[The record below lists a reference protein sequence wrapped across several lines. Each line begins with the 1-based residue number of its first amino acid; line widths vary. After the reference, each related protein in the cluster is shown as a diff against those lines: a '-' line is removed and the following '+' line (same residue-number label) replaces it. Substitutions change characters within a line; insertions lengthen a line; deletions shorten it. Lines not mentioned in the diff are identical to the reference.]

1 MSKIYEDLDKTVG
14 LVKIERLGNGE
25 TRIKNLVAQFK
36 NNSKEYFRIKKDY

>member
-14 LVKIERLGNGE
+14 LVKIERLG

-36 NNSKEYFRIKKDY
+36 NDSEEYFKIKKDC